1 MRAYRRVSAVG
12 EARSRA
18 AQVGGNPARCRG
30 KAADM
35 VRTGAPAGHHGYF
48 HEALLYNS
56 DEEFLAAALPFVQ
69 DGVAA
74 GEPVVVA
81 LGERSAELVQAA
93 LGDTTGVAVYGG
105 VGAGIGRYDN
115 PVGA

>member
-1 MRAYRRVSAVG
+1 
-12 EARSRA
+12 
-18 AQVGGNPARCRG
+18 
-30 KAADM
+30 M
-35 VRTGAPAGHHGYF
+35 VRTGEPAGERGYF

-74 GEPVVVA
+74 GEPVLVA

-93 LGDTTGVAVYGG
+93 LGDTSGVAVYWGG
-105 VGAGIGRYDN
+105 GRRCWPLRQPGRRSEVLSGNPHGACGGRCRAGPGAGRD
-115 PVGA
+115 PAPRP